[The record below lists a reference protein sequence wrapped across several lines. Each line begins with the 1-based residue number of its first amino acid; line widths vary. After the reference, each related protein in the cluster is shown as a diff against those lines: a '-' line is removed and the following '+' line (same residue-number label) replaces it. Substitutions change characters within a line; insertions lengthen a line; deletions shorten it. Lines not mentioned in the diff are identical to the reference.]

1 MLKEFSVRNFR
12 GFKNTIKFNLT
23 AKDYEFNSNI
33 IKNGIVNKAII
44 YGKNG
49 VGKSNLGKAI
59 FDIIFHLTDKTK
71 TATINPITYFN
82 LESENKIAE
91 FKYIF
96 KFDNDLVKYSYT
108 RKNLG
113 ILCSEELYFNEEK
126 IISVHYDRYN
136 EKYINEKYVNNLFNT
151 DINLGG
157 LSLIKYIYRNT
168 NLDKLELL
176 SKMMGFVDNMLWFR
190 CLSDGN
196 SFMGFSNSVTNLDEV
211 LAQTNSVKE
220 FQDFLLSYDLKYDLV
235 LREINGVRMLMTK
248 FESKKGK
255 IEEVPFASVASTG
268 TKAIYL
274 FFAWKK
280 LAFETK
286 VSLVFIDEF
295 DAFLHYEASKALV
308 ETLNKNC
315 KFQTILTSH
324 NTYLM
329 NNMITRPDACYI
341 MSNGN
346 IKPVADC
353 TDKEIREAHNLE
365 KMYRNGAF
373 INE

>member
-23 AKDYEFNSNI
+23 SKDYEFNPNI
-33 IKNGIVNKAII
+33 IKNGIVNKAIV

-96 KFDNDLVKYSYT
+96 KFDNDLVEYSYT

-126 IISVHYDRYN
+126 IISVNYDAYN

-168 NLDKLELL
+168 NLEKLELL
-176 SKMMGFVDNMLWFR
+176 SKMMTFVDNMLWFR

-220 FQDFLLSYDLKYDLV
+220 FQEFLLSYDLKYDLV
-235 LREINGVRMLMTK
+235 LREINGVRMLMAK
-248 FESKKGK
+248 FESQKGK
-255 IEEVPFASVASTG
+255 FEEVPFVSVASTG

-274 FFAWKK
+274 FFVWKK

-329 NNMITRPDACYI
+329 NNMITRPDSCYI
-341 MSNGN
+341 MSNGK
-346 IKPVADC
+346 IKPIADC

>member
-23 AKDYEFNSNI
+23 AKDYEFNPNI

-126 IISVHYDRYN
+126 IISVNYDAYN

-176 SKMMGFVDNMLWFR
+176 SKMMTFVDNMLWFR

-248 FESKKGK
+248 FESQKGK
-255 IEEVPFASVASTG
+255 IEEVPFVYVASTG

-274 FFAWKK
+274 FFVWKK

-329 NNMITRPDACYI
+329 NNMITRPDSCYI
-341 MSNGN
+341 MSNGK
-346 IKPVADC
+346 IKPIADC